1 MSLFVDKVITK
12 DDSAI
17 QVDMVWHPHLGILAR
32 GEEGLLTQIKCRSSP
47 NVVWFLLT
55 ASFSEDLGGV
65 VNLVDKYGYD
75 IDEGM
80 IPRKL
85 Y

>member
-1 MSLFVDKVITK
+1 MSLFVDKVVTK

-17 QVDMVWHPHLGILAR
+17 QVEMVWHPHLGILAR
-32 GEEGLLTQIKCRSSP
+32 GERRFAFAKCISSL
-47 NVVWFLLT
+47 NRVWFLLT

-75 IDEGM
+75 VDEGM
-80 IPRKL
+80 IPREQT
-85 Y
+85 

>member
-1 MSLFVDKVITK
+1 MTPPSRWTWF
-12 DDSAI
+12 
-17 QVDMVWHPHLGILAR
+17 GILTWASWQEVR
-32 GEEGLLTQIKCRSSP
+32 EGLLTQIKCRSSP
-47 NVVWFLLT
+47 NMVWFLLT

>member
-1 MSLFVDKVITK
+1 MRIYP
-12 DDSAI
+12 I
-17 QVDMVWHPHLGILAR
+17 P
-32 GEEGLLTQIKCRSSP
+32 KCLPLNLVSFP
-47 NVVWFLLT
+47 LT

-80 IPRKL
+80 IPRENAQSRL
-85 Y
+85 

>member
-1 MSLFVDKVITK
+1 M
-12 DDSAI
+12 
-17 QVDMVWHPHLGILAR
+17 
-32 GEEGLLTQIKCRSSP
+32 
-47 NVVWFLLT
+47 VWFLLT